1 MSGQHP
7 QPRFTLHLLPAER
20 LATFEGGE
28 PYTPE
33 AFAADGFIHCTDGVA
48 NVVDVAN
55 RYYRDDPRD
64 FVVFVIER
72 DAITPPVLYEDP
84 DRIYP
89 HIYGALNADAI
100 AAVLPVER
108 AADGAFIGVDLPV
121 ELIGRSGL

>member
-1 MSGQHP
+1 MSG

-20 LATFEGGE
+20 LTTFEGGE

-33 AFAADGFIHCTDGVA
+33 AFTSEGFIHCTDGVA
-48 NVVDVAN
+48 NMIAVAN

-72 DAITPPVLYEDP
+72 SAITAPTLYEDP
-84 DRIYP
+84 ERIYP

-100 AAVLPVER
+100 VALLPVER
-108 AADGAFIGVDLPV
+108 SDDGAFTGIELPV
-121 ELIGRSGL
+121 ELDGRV